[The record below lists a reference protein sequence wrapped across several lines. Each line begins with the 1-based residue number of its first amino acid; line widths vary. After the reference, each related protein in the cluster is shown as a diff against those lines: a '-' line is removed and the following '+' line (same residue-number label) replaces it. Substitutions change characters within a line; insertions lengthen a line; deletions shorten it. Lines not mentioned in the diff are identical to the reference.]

1 MVAVYHIGLN
11 LTCAML
17 VIRGVL
23 QALETPM
30 SSGMDASVSGIA
42 GIGHI
47 LLGVSMV
54 LLLVQLRRA
63 VMSDAGGES

>member
-1 MVAVYHIGLN
+1 
-11 LTCAML
+11 ML

-54 LLLVQLRRA
+54 LLLLQIRRA